1 MEGSR
6 RMKNFYQLLSM
17 NEGGLKRK
25 IHESADLKGKLFYWF
40 VLAFRAF
47 LIVCFAVLFVS
58 LGSAFFGSEN
68 SAMAVVL
75 LVVVL
80 TIRFVHFKYCIG
92 DTLVML
98 AVVMA
103 IFTFMPTLAVI
114 APAWAKFFIHFIA
127 LFALVCITVQ
137 KPEMGLGGLIG
148 FSYVYLVGNVVAGD
162 ALIRRAELA
171 IAGYIICAA
180 IMIHQHRNKDKD
192 VRFHHF
198 FKQFKVS
205 SLVNLWQ
212 LRFASGLAL
221 CLTLGELL
229 HIPRFMWMGF
239 ACSTMLARYPYH
251 KEEHKRFLERVE
263 GVVIGSVGFIILCNI
278 IPESTYGLIGLIGGF
293 FLAFCVTYRWK
304 TIVICFGA
312 LSMAIGLY
320 GVTGAAVLRILNNI
334 LGATFA
340 MVYMDGYDAFIA
352 SRLAPEL
359 RKIEEEQKEEHRK
372 ENAPKNK
379 N

>member
-1 MEGSR
+1 
-6 RMKNFYQLLSM
+6 MKNLYQLLNM

-25 IHESADLKGKLFYWF
+25 IKESDTFKGKAFYWF
-40 VLAFRAF
+40 ILALRAF

-75 LVVVL
+75 LVIVL
-80 TIRFVHFKYCIG
+80 TIRFVHFRYCIG

-98 AVVMA
+98 AAAMA
-103 IFTFMPTLAVI
+103 IFTFAPTLAVI
-114 APAWAKFFIHFIA
+114 APAWAKFFIHFAA
-127 LFALVCITVQ
+127 LFALICITVQ
-137 KPEMGLGGLIG
+137 RPEMGLGGLVG
-148 FSYVYLVGNVVAGD
+148 FSYVYLVGNVVDGD
-162 ALIRRAELA
+162 ALVRRAMLA
-171 IAGYIICAA
+171 VAGYIICAA
-180 IMIHQHRNKDKD
+180 IMIHQHRKKDRD

-198 FKQFKVS
+198 LQQFKVS
-205 SLVNLWQ
+205 SLTNLWQ
-212 LRFASGLAL
+212 LRLASGLAL

-239 ACSTMLARYPYH
+239 ACSTMLVRYPYH

-278 IPESTYGLIGLIGGF
+278 IPESTYELIGLIGGF
-293 FLAFCVTYRWK
+293 FLAFCATYRWK
-304 TIVICFGA
+304 TTIICFGA

-340 MVYMDGYDAFIA
+340 MVYMDGFDVFIA
-352 SRLAPEL
+352 SKLAPEL
-359 RKIEEEQKEEHRK
+359 KKVEEEKKEEHRE
-372 ENAPKNK
+372 ENAPKEK
-379 N
+379 K